1 MQSSPQSSPQITM
14 SPGGLIIDDTYQPS
28 RNDVSGGFI
37 KEDNS
42 AIMNLRGDETRYS
55 QESPAPNIV
64 GISQLPVSIALSSE
78 SDNDSLSGYH

>member
-1 MQSSPQSSPQITM
+1 M